1 MRPPRRRWTA
11 LFSKTDRRTA
21 VSACPTPNHRRPIR
35 SFVQR
40 AGRLTAGQAQALTTL
55 WPTLGLTP
63 IAGEPLDLN
72 AAFGRDAPKI
82 LEIGFGNG
90 ESLAAM
96 AEADPDTDFIGIEV
110 HRPGV
115 GHLLRR
121 LDEAAISNVRL
132 LCHDAVDVLRN
143 DLRPASLNGA
153 QIYFPDPWRKQR
165 HHKRRLIQPEF
176 VALLADRIA
185 GGGFLH
191 LATDWEDYARYM
203 LAVLE
208 ADPLWRNQ
216 AGPGSFIQRPRGRPE
231 TKFERRGRRLGHGV
245 WDLLYAREGD

>member
-1 MRPPRRRWTA
+1 MEPLRR
-11 LFSKTDRRTA
+11 
-21 VSACPTPNHRRPIR
+21 IR
-35 SFVQR
+35 SFVR
-40 AGRLTAGQAQALTTL
+40 REGRLTLGQRKALDRL
-55 WPTLGLTP
+55 WPRYGLEHGDP
-63 IAGEPLDLN
+63 RLRDLP
-72 AAFGRDAPKI
+72 ALFGRDAPKV

-115 GHLLRR
+115 GHLLRH

-143 DLRPASLNGA
+143 DLRPASLSGA

-185 GGGFLH
+185 AGGFLH
-191 LATDWEDYARYM
+191 LATDWEDYARHM

-216 AGPGSFIQRPRGRPE
+216 AGPGSFTERPRGRPE

-245 WDLLYAREGD
+245 WDLLYVREGD